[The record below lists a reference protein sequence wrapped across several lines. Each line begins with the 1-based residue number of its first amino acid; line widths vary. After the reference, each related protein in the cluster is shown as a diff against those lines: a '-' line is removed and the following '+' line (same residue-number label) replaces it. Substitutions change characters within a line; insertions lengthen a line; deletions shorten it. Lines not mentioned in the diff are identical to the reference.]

1 MRVDI
6 LPHVVC
12 LDFTACVSHTMKQ
25 PRAVQAPY
33 AKHRVKQAQIHDAE
47 IRRIELELKKGIP
60 AATGFAE
67 LPLSKSTLEGLEKH
81 NYKTLTAV
89 QRAALPHAL
98 TGRDLLGAAKT
109 GSGKT
114 LCFLVPVL
122 ERLFRLRWTRF
133 DGLGALILTP
143 TRELALQ
150 IFQELRKVGASH
162 DLSAGLLIGGK
173 AVKEEAATI
182 NRMNIL
188 VATPGRLLQHMD
200 ETPGFDANSLQPQ
213 LLPYLPP
220 HLQPYLPPH
229 LLLTGQVLVLDEADR
244 ILDLGFAEAVDA
256 ILQNL
261 PQQRQTLLF
270 SATQT
275 KSIKDL
281 ARLSLSDPE
290 YVAVHAEA
298 ETATPLKLQQALA
311 VVEAHHKVDTLWSF
325 IKAHL
330 AAKTIVFFSTC
341 KQVRFFHEAFKKLR
355 PGVPL
360 RALHGGMKQMKRMVV
375 YADFCQAEHMVLF
388 ATDIA
393 GRGLDFP
400 AVDWVLQVDCPE
412 DAAAYI
418 HRVGRTAR
426 YLAAGRA
433 LLLLTPSEA
442 PGMQAALAAAK
453 IPIKTIRVNPA
464 AQQCIGP
471 ALAALLSKSVEL
483 KEFAQRALVAYVR
496 SLVLA
501 PSKDVFADVSSLPLE
516 QLASSW
522 GLLAAPKMR
531 FLKKVG
537 KKRQAVL
544 ELGGAGGL
552 QGTASP
558 PAQELVPAVSE
569 GVQQAD
575 TVQARVKGPEGYA
588 AATGS
593 REQPNSRVSKKA
605 KVAAISGGQGKQQEA
620 EAGEGVESEG
630 HARANQL
637 AAAGGVAWEIR
648 STAVGKAGKDA
659 AQHGK
664 PVVGERAEEDSGDEL
679 LTLKHRDVFS
689 GAGDGEGVGG
699 VASSFS
705 SMAVDAGKKK
715 KKLKIK
721 VGRSTGQRMVFDADG
736 VALRPLEALALD
748 GLGPSAAS
756 PDADPGDSVYA
767 VRDNPADR
775 FEVAAAAMHRRD
787 AADKAQVR
795 EQRQAAKLAR
805 KAKLRALVD
814 AGMDGDE
821 GGVRLH
827 TRDEHENISQD
838 GHDPV
843 AENDQGTGD
852 YASSD
857 SDEGLAAPSGHG
869 KRHIDG
875 RVTVGASSGSGDSLR
890 LAKKARNK
898 GIDAM
903 TMMEQEQLALSLLG
917 VNLSRGAPACGRQ
930 RDIIL
935 VNGLFQPTLMA
946 NVNDT
951 IKITL
956 INNLPTNLPQT
967 ASGIA
972 IHFHGLS
979 MWDNAT
985 WADGTSYVTQCPLQ
999 PGSSFTYSFQADES
1013 PGTYFW
1019 HDHSTM
1025 NRANGLQGALILAFP
1040 RVTPPIVSPYPP
1052 VTAEYTM
1059 LLSDWWDMEAN
1070 AMGMRLNRPLDQARV
1085 TNTSGRYQGVP
1096 APDAILINGAGIASD
1111 CNLTSLH
1118 SGSKPPFDP
1127 PMCSA
1132 TNFSLPPSSDNP
1144 WGCTHS
1150 SFTVQRGR
1158 SYLFRLINAA
1168 SSQYLTVC
1176 FEAHS
1181 IMLRAADATPTDDTL
1196 EFTNGCVDLNSG
1208 QRYDVLLTATA
1219 RVPSNFWI
1227 SVHSQYRQGAPSA
1240 YAVLRYAAAPAN
1252 TLPSTPT
1259 PQAFVQPWDHYQI
1272 NNIVTHDGVMG
1283 YLDNY
1288 DYESYWAMFQH
1299 RGIYTTNQLFYGV
1312 NASRTVVLNMTSPL
1326 LNATGQLRWA
1336 MNNIAM
1342 PTNPPCVPVMSLVRS
1357 NPNWLAANAVPFTNT
1372 TRQARATASILQ
1384 LATYTNTSLNAPVY
1398 RSRGQSALLL
1408 PAVGM
1413 HIIELQY
1420 GELVD
1425 IVMQNLNSSDLNGD
1439 YRPGVTRSM
1448 SMQHPMHLH
1457 GHKFWVLGSGPGLYN
1472 YEVDHDS
1479 LNLHNPPL
1487 RDTATLLPNSW
1498 LYLRFKANNPGIWPL
1513 HCHILWHAY
1522 MGQKVYFFEATNR
1535 ITPVP
1540 ASRPACPRNCLA
1552 EFGPYTRSWV
1562 NATFGAAASIRDLPS

>member
-1 MRVDI
+1 MSPTFYI
-6 LPHVVC
+6 
-12 LDFTACVSHTMKQ
+12 
-25 PRAVQAPY
+25 
-33 AKHRVKQAQIHDAE
+33 
-47 IRRIELELKKGIP
+47 
-60 AATGFAE
+60 GFAE

-98 TGRDLLGAAKT
+98 TACT
-109 GSGKT
+109 MSGT
-114 LCFLVPVL
+114 LQVL

-200 ETPGFDANSLQPQ
+200 ETPGFDANSL
-213 LLPYLPP
+213 
-220 HLQPYLPPH
+220 
-229 LLLTGQVLVLDEADR
+229 QVLVLDEADR

-341 KQVRFFHEAFKKLR
+341 KQAFKKLR

-400 AVDWVLQVDCPE
+400 SVDWVLQVDCPE

-418 HRVGRTAR
+418 HRVGRTA
-426 YLAAGRA
+426 
-433 LLLLTPSEA
+433 SEA

-453 IPIKTIRVNPA
+453 IPIKTIRVNPS

-569 GVQQAD
+569 GGQHAD
-575 TVQARVKGPEGYA
+575 TAQARVKGPEGYA

-593 REQPNSRVSKKA
+593 REQPSSRVSKKA
-605 KVAAISGGQGKQQEA
+605 KAAAILEGQGKQQEA
-620 EAGEGVESEG
+620 EAGEGVESG
-630 HARANQL
+630 GQAGAKQL

-679 LTLKHRDVFS
+679 LTLKQRDVFS
-689 GAGDGEGVGG
+689 EAGDGEGVGG

-748 GLGPSAAS
+748 GLGPSAAA

-775 FEVAAAAMHRRD
+775 FEVAAAAMHR
-787 AADKAQVR
+787 
-795 EQRQAAKLAR
+795 
-805 KAKLRALVD
+805 
-814 AGMDGDE
+814 
-821 GGVRLH
+821 
-827 TRDEHENISQD
+827 
-838 GHDPV
+838 
-843 AENDQGTGD
+843 
-852 YASSD
+852 
-857 SDEGLAAPSGHG
+857 
-869 KRHIDG
+869 
-875 RVTVGASSGSGDSLR
+875 
-890 LAKKARNK
+890 
-898 GIDAM
+898 
-903 TMMEQEQLALSLLG
+903 
-917 VNLSRGAPACGRQ
+917 
-930 RDIIL
+930 
-935 VNGLFQPTLMA
+935 
-946 NVNDT
+946 
-951 IKITL
+951 
-956 INNLPTNLPQT
+956 
-967 ASGIA
+967 
-972 IHFHGLS
+972 
-979 MWDNAT
+979 
-985 WADGTSYVTQCPLQ
+985 
-999 PGSSFTYSFQADES
+999 
-1013 PGTYFW
+1013 
-1019 HDHSTM
+1019 
-1025 NRANGLQGALILAFP
+1025 
-1040 RVTPPIVSPYPP
+1040 
-1052 VTAEYTM
+1052 
-1059 LLSDWWDMEAN
+1059 
-1070 AMGMRLNRPLDQARV
+1070 
-1085 TNTSGRYQGVP
+1085 
-1096 APDAILINGAGIASD
+1096 
-1111 CNLTSLH
+1111 
-1118 SGSKPPFDP
+1118 
-1127 PMCSA
+1127 
-1132 TNFSLPPSSDNP
+1132 
-1144 WGCTHS
+1144 
-1150 SFTVQRGR
+1150 
-1158 SYLFRLINAA
+1158 
-1168 SSQYLTVC
+1168 
-1176 FEAHS
+1176 
-1181 IMLRAADATPTDDTL
+1181 
-1196 EFTNGCVDLNSG
+1196 
-1208 QRYDVLLTATA
+1208 
-1219 RVPSNFWI
+1219 
-1227 SVHSQYRQGAPSA
+1227 
-1240 YAVLRYAAAPAN
+1240 
-1252 TLPSTPT
+1252 
-1259 PQAFVQPWDHYQI
+1259 
-1272 NNIVTHDGVMG
+1272 
-1283 YLDNY
+1283 
-1288 DYESYWAMFQH
+1288 
-1299 RGIYTTNQLFYGV
+1299 
-1312 NASRTVVLNMTSPL
+1312 
-1326 LNATGQLRWA
+1326 
-1336 MNNIAM
+1336 
-1342 PTNPPCVPVMSLVRS
+1342 
-1357 NPNWLAANAVPFTNT
+1357 
-1372 TRQARATASILQ
+1372 
-1384 LATYTNTSLNAPVY
+1384 
-1398 RSRGQSALLL
+1398 
-1408 PAVGM
+1408 
-1413 HIIELQY
+1413 
-1420 GELVD
+1420 
-1425 IVMQNLNSSDLNGD
+1425 
-1439 YRPGVTRSM
+1439 
-1448 SMQHPMHLH
+1448 
-1457 GHKFWVLGSGPGLYN
+1457 
-1472 YEVDHDS
+1472 
-1479 LNLHNPPL
+1479 
-1487 RDTATLLPNSW
+1487 
-1498 LYLRFKANNPGIWPL
+1498 
-1513 HCHILWHAY
+1513 
-1522 MGQKVYFFEATNR
+1522 
-1535 ITPVP
+1535 
-1540 ASRPACPRNCLA
+1540 
-1552 EFGPYTRSWV
+1552 
-1562 NATFGAAASIRDLPS
+1562 